1 MSVLDRR
8 GRPLTSLRVS
18 VTDRCNLRC
27 QYCMPEQDYVWLP
40 RKDLLTFEE
49 ISSLVNIFAAAG
61 TDRVRIT
68 GGEPLLRKD
77 LPDLIALLARKP
89 ALADLAL
96 TTNGIL
102 LGDQVDA
109 LRAAGLPRLPVRLA
123 SLNPARFERRPR
135 FRNLAAVLAG
145 RARGVACHGTAE
157 YIVLPSSTHEQAI
170 AE

>member
-49 ISSLVNIFAAAG
+49 ISSLVNIFASAG

-89 ALADLAL
+89 ALADLAQAKP
-96 TTNGIL
+96 NW
-102 LGDQVDA
+102 
-109 LRAAGLPRLPVRLA
+109 A
-123 SLNPARFERRPR
+123 SPKPGPSQGPSQAQ
-135 FRNLAAVLAG
+135 
-145 RARGVACHGTAE
+145 AE
-157 YIVLPSSTHEQAI
+157 PK
-170 AE
+170 